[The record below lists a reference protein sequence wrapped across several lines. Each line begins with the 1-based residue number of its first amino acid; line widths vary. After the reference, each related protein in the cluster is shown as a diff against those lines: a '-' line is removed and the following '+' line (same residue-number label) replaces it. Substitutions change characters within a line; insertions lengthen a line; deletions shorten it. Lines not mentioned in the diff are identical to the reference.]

1 MTAVPLA
8 RRAAACQDAGMR
20 DYWLSKLFYD
30 VQAAG
35 AEYRADRAKFLARYP
50 LKPEVV
56 AALMRD
62 DVGFLAAR
70 VNPYLLRFYFGAA
83 GMKDDEFIRR
93 LRESAPERAKA
104 AAHG

>member
-1 MTAVPLA
+1 
-8 RRAAACQDAGMR
+8 MR

-30 VQAAG
+30 VQSNA

-50 LKPEVV
+50 LKPEVQR
-56 AALMRD
+56 ALLGD
-62 DVGFLAAR
+62 DVAFLAQR

-93 LRESAPERAKA
+93 LRENAPAQA
-104 AAHG
+104 SAHG